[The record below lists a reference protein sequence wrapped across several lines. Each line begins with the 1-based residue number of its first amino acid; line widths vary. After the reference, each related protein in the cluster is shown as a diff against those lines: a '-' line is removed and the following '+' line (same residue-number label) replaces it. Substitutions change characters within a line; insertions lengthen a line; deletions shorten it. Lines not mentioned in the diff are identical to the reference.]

1 METSS
6 PKMKMISLR
15 PVEAAKTG
23 NMKMDRGPVTEAA
36 TGEWLEKYRSHLL
49 DREYMSGIERDIARV
64 KATAEVFT
72 PDFMVKKLVKKMGV
86 RSLNNPRK
94 FVLDP
99 ACGDGQ
105 FLAYILYCRL
115 KRGVP
120 LLEALKTIHGIEFM
134 EDNASRCRERLRCGH
149 GEDSEVGKLVAKN
162 IVTENALKY
171 HMRFDETPGDDQM
184 NLPLKNRATGTSGK
198 PSK

>member
-1 METSS
+1 MY
-6 PKMKMISLR
+6 
-15 PVEAAKTG
+15 
-23 NMKMDRGPVTEAA
+23 RGPVTEAA
-36 TGEWLEKYRSHLL
+36 TGEWLERYRSHLL
-49 DREYMSGIERDIARV
+49 DREYMSGIERDKARV

-72 PDFMVKKLVKKMGV
+72 PDSMVRKLVKKMGV
-86 RSLNNPRK
+86 RGLNGPKK

-120 LLEALKTIHGIEFM
+120 LLDALKTIHGIEFM
-134 EDNASRCRERLRCGH
+134 EDNANRCRERLRCGH

-171 HMRFDETPGDDQM
+171 HMRFDETPGDDQIP
-184 NLPLKNRATGTSGK
+184 LPLKNRENSASGK
-198 PSK
+198 PSTAPSGS